1 MSREPRAESLKNS
14 IEILRLRAEV
24 LRKIRQF
31 FSDKEVLEVET
42 PILSPFA
49 VTDPDVHSIK
59 VADYGY
65 LHSLSDCQH
74 R

>member
-1 MSREPRAESLKNS
+1 MSREPRVRSLNYS

-24 LRKIRQF
+24 LRKIRQY

-49 VTDPDVHSIK
+49 VTDPDVHSIR
-59 VADYGY
+59 VPD
-65 LHSLSDCQH
+65 LSLIHISEPT
-74 R
+74 RPY